1 MSEANAGQHTF
12 WNDAP
17 GRAWVAQQPAMD
29 LLMGNVT
36 ALAMA
41 EAAPLSGQRVLDV
54 GCGSGALTLAAAR
67 AVGPQGRVMGVDI
80 SAPLLARAE
89 ELARA
94 ESLTQAGFL
103 RADAQ
108 DHRFARDAF
117 DLVLSRFGVMFFAD
131 RVAAFTNL
139 ARAMRPDGRMVLAV
153 WGRAAVNPFFATPER
168 IGAARLG
175 PVPPSDPNGPGPMAF
190 SDIPR
195 VLGILRAAG
204 LQAEGRAVELT
215 LDHPGG
221 IEPVLELL
229 SHLGGLPRLLR
240 DTGGTAEDLAA
251 ILATLREEWS
261 GLVGDD
267 GCLRIP
273 AEINLYT
280 ATRV

>member
-1 MSEANAGQHTF
+1 MSEANTGQHTF

-29 LLMGNVT
+29 LLMTNVT
-36 ALAMA
+36 ALVMA
-41 EAAPLSGQRVLDV
+41 EAALRPGQRVLDV
-54 GCGSGALTLAAAR
+54 GCGAGALTLAAAR
-67 AVGPQGRVMGVDI
+67 AVGLQGGALGVDI

-89 ELARA
+89 ELASA
-94 ESLTQAGFL
+94 EGLEQARFL

-108 DHRFARDAF
+108 DHGFAPAVF

-131 RVAAFTNL
+131 PVAAFANL
-139 ARAMRPDGRMVLAV
+139 AGAMRPGGRMVLAV
-153 WGRAAVNPFFATPER
+153 WGRAAANPFFATPGR

-175 PVPPSDPNGPGPMAF
+175 PPPPSDPDGPGPMAF

-204 LQAEGRAVELT
+204 LRAEGRAVELT
-215 LDHPGG
+215 LDHPSG
-221 IEPVLELL
+221 IEPVLDLL

-240 DTGGTAEDLAA
+240 ETGGTAEDLAA
-251 ILATLREEWS
+251 ILAALREEWS

-280 ATRV
+280 AARV

>member
-1 MSEANAGQHTF
+1 MSEANTGQHTF
-12 WNDAP
+12 WNDVP

-29 LLMGNVT
+29 LLMTNVT
-36 ALAMA
+36 ALVMA
-41 EAAPLSGQRVLDV
+41 EAAPLPGQRVLDV
-54 GCGSGALTLAAAR
+54 GCGAGALTLAAAR
-67 AVGPQGRVMGVDI
+67 AVGPQGRALGVDI
-80 SAPLLARAE
+80 SAPLLARAG
-89 ELARA
+89 ELARV
-94 ESLTQAGFL
+94 ESLAQVKFL

-108 DHRFARDAF
+108 DHGFAPAAF

-131 RVAAFTNL
+131 PVAAFANL
-139 ARAMRPDGRMVLAV
+139 AGAMRPGGRMVLAV
-153 WGRAAVNPFFATPER
+153 WGRAVANPFFATPGR

-175 PVPPSDPNGPGPMAF
+175 PPPPSDPDGPGPMAF

-204 LQAEGRAVELT
+204 LRAEGRAVELT

-221 IEPVLELL
+221 IEPVLDLL

-240 DTGGTAEDLAA
+240 ETGGTAAMLAA
-251 ILATLREEWS
+251 LREEWS

-267 GCLRIP
+267 GCLRVP

>member
-1 MSEANAGQHTF
+1 MSGANAEQHTF

-29 LLMGNVT
+29 LLMRNVT
-36 ALAMA
+36 ALVMA
-41 EAAPLSGQRVLDV
+41 EAAPRPGQHVLDV
-54 GCGSGALTLAAAR
+54 GCGAGALALAAAR
-67 AVGPQGRVMGVDI
+67 TVGPQGRALGVDI

-94 ESLTQAGFL
+94 EGLAQVGFL

-108 DHRFARDAF
+108 DHGFAPSAF

-131 RVAAFTNL
+131 PVAAFMNL
-139 ARAMRPDGRMVLAV
+139 ARTMRPGGRMVLAV
-153 WGRAAVNPFFATPER
+153 WGRAAANPFFATPGR

-175 PVPPSDPNGPGPMAF
+175 PPPPSDPDGPGPMAF

-195 VLGILRAAG
+195 VLGILHAAG
-204 LQAEGRAVELT
+204 LQAEGRAVDLT

-221 IEPVLELL
+221 LEPVLDLM
-229 SHLGGLPRLLR
+229 SNLGGLPRLLR
-240 DTGGTAEDLAA
+240 ETGGTAEDLAA
-251 ILATLREEWS
+251 ILAALREEWA